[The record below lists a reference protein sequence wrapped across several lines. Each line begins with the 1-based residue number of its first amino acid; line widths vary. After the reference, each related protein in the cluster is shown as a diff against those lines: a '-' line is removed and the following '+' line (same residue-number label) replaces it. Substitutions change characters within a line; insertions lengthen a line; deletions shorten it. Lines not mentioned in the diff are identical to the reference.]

1 MTAVQ
6 RRYGPTGPTGPQGST
21 GPQGNAVTGPTGP
34 TGLDNFTVTL
44 TSAVNYAISILDG
57 TLYGMANYVIRCSR
71 GTDRTASEFK
81 ILHNGTDL
89 DSVEYASL
97 SIGELD
103 VLFTADIV
111 GTDIVLYAQCLTAS
125 SLDPVEIKIIR
136 NKF

>member
-6 RRYGPTGPTGPQGST
+6 RKYGPTGPTGPQGDPSF
-21 GPQGNAVTGPTGP
+21 VTGPTGP
-34 TGLDNFTVTL
+34 TGLDNFTVNL
-44 TSAVNYAISILDG
+44 TSAVNYAINTLDG

-71 GTDRTASEFK
+71 GTDRTASDFK
-81 ILHNGTDL
+81 VIHNGTDL
-89 DSVEYASL
+89 DWVEYASL

-103 VLFTADIV
+103 VLFSADIV

-136 NKF
+136 TKF

>member
-6 RRYGPTGPTGPQGST
+6 RKYGPTGPT

-34 TGLDNFTVTL
+34 TGLDNFTVNL
-44 TSAVNYAISILDG
+44 TSSVNYAINILDG

-71 GTDRTASEFK
+71 GIDKSASEFK

-89 DSVEYASL
+89 DWVEYASL

-103 VLFTADIV
+103 VMFSADIV

-125 SLDPVEIKIIR
+125 SLDPVEVKIIR
-136 NKF
+136 TKF